1 MILKI
6 LVITGIIALL
16 YFIYKKNK
24 AAALNSKKEAKEEKQ
39 NEKQKEKERANE
51 MVECSTCKIYC
62 ELNDVILSNGKYYC
76 SKECLEK
83 IK

>member
-6 LVITGIIALL
+6 LLIVGLIAAI
-16 YFIYKKNK
+16 YFIFIKKKPQQVQETKDANK
-24 AAALNSKKEAKEEKQ
+24 KDVPRS
-39 NEKQKEKERANE
+39 NE

-62 ELNDVILSNGKYYC
+62 SLDDVLLSNGKYYC

-83 IK
+83 LK

>member
-6 LVITGIIALL
+6 LVIAGIIALL

-39 NEKQKEKERANE
+39 KEKERANE
-51 MVECSTCKIYC
+51 MIECSTCKIYC
-62 ELNDVILSNGKYYC
+62 ELNDALLSNGKYY
-76 SKECLEK
+76 
-83 IK
+83 